1 MIWWFQVRS
10 FILTLPPSNIDFV
23 DAGGVSEKLCKIP
36 DDFSKDKFLIDSRR
50 ADCKEFLGFT
60 RNCKPFLLL
69 CTYNN

>member
-50 ADCKEFLGFT
+50 AVGFYM
-60 RNCKPFLLL
+60 KLQAILLL
-69 CTYNN
+69 CTYDN